1 MFFIFTFE
9 MMNLKAQKIFQKI
22 ARNNLGSTETNSS
35 HPFTTI
41 SRLGFE
47 NCTSTQYVFLIDNIK
62 NK

>member
-1 MFFIFTFE
+1 
-9 MMNLKAQKIFQKI
+9 MMNLKAQQIFPKI